1 MNAESRKGPWVS
13 LVGQQWQ
20 PPVIDHDVPH
30 PVRMWDY
37 MIGGKDH
44 YESDRVAVD
53 YLATLWPNIFLSA
66 RAAEAY
72 AERAAGWIA
81 DGTGLTQFLQLGCAI
96 PLKTPL
102 DGIVHDRVPGAP
114 YVYVTDDP
122 ITAAHAR
129 AVLTARARG
138 PLHIELGEFRD
149 TEPILASERLN
160 GLLDLSRPLGVMLIG
175 MVDYTLST
183 PRVRQSL
190 LDLMA
195 VLAPGSLVV
204 VLHHLEF
211 PPEIGRAVL
220 GAMGEN
226 PAQFMPRSEQE
237 VAALF
242 EGFEFVPP
250 GLVRATDWM
259 PDGKG
264 PGHDLAERC
273 DKLGGVLIKR

>member
-1 MNAESRKGPWVS
+1 MDAKSGGSPWVS
-13 LVGQQWQ
+13 IVGQRWQ
-20 PPVIDHDVPH
+20 PPEIDLDVPH

-72 AERAAGWIA
+72 AERAAAWIA

-102 DGIVHDRVPGAP
+102 DGVVHARVPEAP

-129 AVLTARARG
+129 AVLTARTRG

-149 TEPILASERLN
+149 PAPILAAPSLRE
-160 GLLDLSRPLGVMLIG
+160 LLDFSRPVGVLLIG
-175 MVDYTLST
+175 ALDYTSST
-183 PRVRQSL
+183 PRVRRAL

-195 VLAPGSLVV
+195 ALAPGSLVV
-204 VLHHLEF
+204 TLHHLEF

-220 GAMGEN
+220 GAMGQN
-226 PAQFMPRSEQE
+226 PAQFTPRSETE

-242 EGFEFVPP
+242 EGFEFLPP
-250 GLVRATDWM
+250 GLVRATEWM
-259 PDGKG
+259 PDGSG

-273 DKLGGVLIKR
+273 DKLGGVLVKR

>member
-1 MNAESRKGPWVS
+1 MNAESRDGPWAS
-13 LVGQQWQ
+13 IIGQPWE
-20 PPVIDHDVPH
+20 PPAIDPDVPH

-44 YESDRVAVD
+44 YVSDRMAVD
-53 YLATLWPNIFLSA
+53 YLATLWPDIFLSA

-72 AERAAGWIA
+72 AERAAAWIA
-81 DGTGLTQFLQLGCAI
+81 GAELTQFVQLGCAI

-102 DGIVHDRVPGAP
+102 DGIVHERKPGAP

-129 AVLTARARG
+129 AVLVARARG
-138 PLHIELGEFRD
+138 PMHVELGEFRD
-149 TEPILASERLN
+149 PAPILASARL
-160 GLLDLSRPLGVMLIG
+160 GELLDFSRPVGVMLIG
-175 MVDYTLST
+175 MLDYTLSAK
-183 PRVRQSL
+183 RARQ
-190 LDLMA
+190 A
-195 VLAPGSLVV
+195 VVDIMDALAPGSLVV
-204 VLHHLEF
+204 TLHHLEF

-226 PAQFMPRSEQE
+226 PAQFTPRSQDE

-242 EGFEFVPP
+242 EGFEFQPP
-250 GLVRATDWM
+250 GLVRATEWR
-259 PDGKG
+259 PDGRG

-273 DKLGGVLIKR
+273 DKLGGVLVKR